1 MFWTP
6 LRLFTL
12 EHRTS
17 IRRAL
22 ITLQVD
28 QVSRGERKELSPIQ
42 RNRLEIKEQ
51 VIREVKK
58 SDKSLSIDWRDIVK
72 LLTQILFLLAITL

>member
-1 MFWTP
+1 MG
-6 LRLFTL
+6 LFTL

-28 QVSRGERKELSPIQ
+28 QVSRGERKELSPTQ
-42 RNRLEIKEQ
+42 RNRLEIKEE
-51 VIREVKK
+51 VIREVKNLTNLFLLIGLRK
-58 SDKSLSIDWRDIVK
+58 VKDIVK
-72 LLTQILFLLAITL
+72 LFTQILFLLAITL